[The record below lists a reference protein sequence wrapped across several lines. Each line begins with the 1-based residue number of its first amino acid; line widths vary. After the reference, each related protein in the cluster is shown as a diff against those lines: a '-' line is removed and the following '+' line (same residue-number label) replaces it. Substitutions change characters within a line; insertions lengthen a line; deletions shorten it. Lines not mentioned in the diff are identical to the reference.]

1 MKILFKVI
9 LLSIFLLFT
18 TTVYALEPVEDA
30 SLHSAEVFNDISRD
44 EAIELIGKL
53 AHEDM
58 KETGVLASVTTA
70 QFILESAY
78 GKSNLAQ
85 NSNNLFGMKAE
96 LSGNNWETAWN
107 GTSTYTIDT
116 GEQLSSGAYAIVTA
130 PFRSYS
136 SLEQCIRDHSL
147 YLTNAKLSNGEYRY
161 KGIANETDYEKAF
174 SILKEG
180 GYATSHT
187 YVEKLCNVVE
197 TWNLTRFDEVEDV
210 E

>member
-1 MKILFKVI
+1 MKILFKII
-9 LLSIFLLFT
+9 LLSTFLLFT
-18 TTVYALEPVEDA
+18 TTVYALEPIEDA
-30 SLHSAEVFNDISRD
+30 SLHSAEVFNDISKE

-58 KETGVLASVTTA
+58 QETGILASVTIA

-116 GEQLSSGAYAIVTA
+116 VEQLSSGAYITITA

-147 YLTNAKLSNGEYRY
+147 YLKNAKKGDEQRY
-161 KGIANETDYEKAF
+161 KNIENETDYEKAF
-174 SILKEG
+174 TILKEG

-187 YVEKLCNVVE
+187 YVEKLCKVVE
-197 TWNLTRFDEVEDV
+197 KWDLTRFDEVENA